1 MRVKRV
7 LFLIVFTFIALASF
21 AENFDANF
29 KNVSLKDFLLF
40 VSEFTGKSIVYDESK
55 IRGQITIDT
64 KSKLTKDNLLE
75 IMNTVLSMNNLY
87 ALDKGTYLQILKK
100 NEVREIDD
108 RFVDV
113 DNVTKNDFITT
124 VLYFDGID
132 VSKIASSLARLKSK
146 YGDVQVLKGANV
158 VVIRDTADRILKIK
172 DIINKISK
180 LAGSYELKAYSIKNS
195 SASNIE
201 KNITKFFKQ
210 LQAQALVSFNPII
223 IADDFTNT
231 LIVAAKEDDINKIE
245 YIINQLDV
253 SNDNSALAPQVFK
266 LKHVYAT
273 DVEGILNKLL
283 LSNIDP
289 KKKKVVRSKVAA
301 DKSTNSIIALGDK
314 ELYSNIQQLLEKLD
328 KPRKQVYVEALVLE
342 TSIEKGADFGV
353 EWLAGG
359 GNENF
364 AGSAG
369 FLNNGALT
377 NFQSPVLEGNS
388 PNFAAL
394 PGGFT
399 AAILGNVITYEGVKF
414 PTLSALVNFVK
425 TDSAINIISNP
436 QILTL
441 DNEEAEVFVGEN
453 RPFLTSTKF
462 DANNNPV
469 QSYDYRDVGIR
480 LKITPHI
487 SDNKTLTLKIEQEV
501 KKVIANAGND
511 LTAPIT
517 LTRKTKTMV
526 ELIDGYTMVISGL
539 IGDDTSVSNSEVPFL
554 SKIPILGWLFKSR
567 NRSRSKTNM
576 MVFITAK
583 VINTRQDIDLITS
596 EKKQFMKVI
605 KEQNKKKLGIES
617 EPDKR

>member
-7 LFLIVFTFIALASF
+7 LFLIVFTFIALVSF

-40 VSEFTGKSIVYDESK
+40 VSEFTGKSIVYDESQ
-55 IRGQITIDT
+55 IRGQITVDT

-75 IMNTVLSMNNLY
+75 IMNTVLNMNNLY
-87 ALDKGTYLQILKK
+87 ALDKGAYLQILKK

-113 DNVTKNDFITT
+113 DNVTKNDFVTT

-201 KNITKFFKQ
+201 KNIDKFFKQ

-231 LIVAAKEDDINKIE
+231 LIVAAKKDDINKIE

-289 KKKKVVRSKVAA
+289 KKKQVVKSKVAA

-359 GNENF
+359 GNKNF

-501 KKVIANAGND
+501 KKVIANAGSD

-554 SKIPILGWLFKSR
+554 SKIPLLGWLFKSR

-583 VINTRQDIDLITS
+583 IINTRQDIDLITS
-596 EKKQFMKVI
+596 EKKQFMNVI